1 MKRLYLGSDFYL
13 PVDVASDVVAIVG
26 RRGRGKT
33 TTAAVLVE
41 EMDAAGV
48 RFCVADPVG
57 VWWGLK
63 SKRDG
68 KAAGIPVVVF
78 GGEHAD
84 APLED
89 TAGEVV
95 ADFVADPS
103 SPSVV
108 LDFRLMR
115 KGQMTRF
122 MAAFLERLYHKNRE
136 PLHLVLDEA
145 DKFAPQRVMGEEA
158 RLVGAAEDVV
168 KMGRARGLGVTLITQ
183 RPATLNKNVLTQA
196 GVLVAHGLPGPQDQ
210 KAVDDWIREHGDPER
225 RAKFLSALPGLE
237 RGVAWVWAPELDVF
251 RQVHVRDR
259 FTFDSSSTPKA
270 GERRIT
276 PKVLAPVD
284 LEKLSEAIKAT
295 IARQKENDPR
305 ELRRRIVELER
316 VSTKAPVT
324 HEVIRKVEV
333 HILKDE
339 QVRRLEAAVG
349 TLEKRADDL
358 AREARE
364 IKAALAAARDAQSK
378 VGAGR
383 GSEGRPAIGATR
395 PAPVVPR
402 TPRVN
407 TNGNGDGRI
416 SGPQQVI
423 LDALAYFLSINVGT
437 PSRRQ
442 VALVAKVSASSSGY
456 EKNLSTLRTVGF
468 IDYPGP
474 NLLTLTRAGAGEAR
488 APETPPTID
497 DLQDAICGRL
507 SRPQA
512 DILRTLIG
520 AYPKDP
526 GREEL
531 ASLVNQSETSSG
543 FEKNLSTLRSLGL
556 IHYPQRGTA
565 AALPVL
571 FLEGS

>member
-41 EMDAAGV
+41 EMDSAGV

-89 TAGEVV
+89 AAGEVI
-95 ADFVADPS
+95 ADFVADPA

-122 MAAFLERLYHKNRE
+122 MAAFLERLYHKNRD

-196 GVLVAHGLPGPQDQ
+196 GVLVAHGLPGPQDAL
-210 KAVDDWIREHGDPER
+210 AVDGWIREHGEPER
-225 RAKFLSALPGLE
+225 RAKFLAALPGLE
-237 RGVAWVWAPELDVF
+237 RGVAWIWAPELEVF
-251 RQVHVRDR
+251 RQVSIRDR
-259 FTFDSSSTPKA
+259 NTFDSSSTPKA

-284 LEKLSEAIKAT
+284 LEKLSEAIKST

-305 ELRRRIVELER
+305 ELKRQLEEMRRAYQPLAAALAPGEGPKQVEAALHR
-316 VSTKAPVT
+316 LKSQVSKPGPEEVRDVPV
-324 HEVIRKVEV
+324 
-333 HILKDE
+333 LKDA
-339 QVRRLEAAVG
+339 QVKRLEAQAERLVRAVVA
-349 TLEKRADDL
+349 LQSAAADLDARAKEITAAVAATRMPIAAGSVP
-358 AREARE
+358 ARGAGAT
-364 IKAALAAARDAQSK
+364 AALSASAMPE
-378 VGAGR
+378 GAGR
-383 GSEGRPAIGATR
+383 LG
-395 PAPVVPR
+395 
-402 TPRVN
+402 TPREPR
-407 TNGNGDGRI
+407 G
-416 SGPQQVI
+416 
-423 LDALAYFLSINVGT
+423 LS
-437 PSRRQ
+437 
-442 VALVAKVSASSSGY
+442 
-456 EKNLSTLRTVGF
+456 
-468 IDYPGP
+468 
-474 NLLTLTRAGAGEAR
+474 
-488 APETPPTID
+488 
-497 DLQDAICGRL
+497 
-507 SRPQA
+507 
-512 DILRTLIG
+512 
-520 AYPKDP
+520 
-526 GREEL
+526 
-531 ASLVNQSETSSG
+531 
-543 FEKNLSTLRSLGL
+543 
-556 IHYPQRGTA
+556 
-565 AALPVL
+565 
-571 FLEGS
+571 